1 MLTQTFNFKYL
12 GNGLASRSLSESD
25 LSEMEVG
32 AATLKRAADNINAR
46 AAAEAA
52 NSAAVTENNH
62 ARNGGE

>member
-1 MLTQTFNFKYL
+1 
-12 GNGLASRSLSESD
+12 
-25 LSEMEVG
+25 MEVG

-52 NSAAVTENNH
+52 NSGAVAENNH